1 MKDLLTIK
9 DWTEKEIMSLLNLAD
24 NVKKNP
30 NEFSLK
36 LQGKTAILLFQ
47 KTSTRTRISFESGIY
62 QLGGNVIYVDW
73 TTTNL
78 HLGALTDE
86 VKCMSSY
93 VDFIIARVYE
103 HETLETMQSASIIPI
118 INALSDIFHPCQA
131 LSDLMTI
138 REKFGGFDN
147 IKVSWVG
154 DGNNV
159 CNSLILGCLSMNIPM
174 SVATLKNYAP
184 HKSVIEW
191 VKSNNKEDLLSL
203 TDDPQIAVKESD
215 VIYTDTFVSMGQ
227 EAESAERLRIFK
239 DFQVNAKLLSFSNK
253 IPLIMHC
260 LPAHRGVEITDDVID
275 SKNSIVFDQAENRL
289 HLQKAL
295 FLL

>member
-1 MKDLLTIK
+1 
-9 DWTEKEIMSLLNLAD
+9 
-24 NVKKNP
+24 
-30 NEFSLK
+30 
-36 LQGKTAILLFQ
+36 
-47 KTSTRTRISFESGIY
+47 
-62 QLGGNVIYVDW
+62 
-73 TTTNL
+73 
-78 HLGALTDE
+78 
-86 VKCMSSY
+86 
-93 VDFIIARVYE
+93 
-103 HETLETMQSASIIPI
+103 
-118 INALSDIFHPCQA
+118 
-131 LSDLMTI
+131 
-138 REKFGGFDN
+138 
-147 IKVSWVG
+147 
-154 DGNNV
+154 
-159 CNSLILGCLSMNIPM
+159 M